1 MTRIRASL
9 ASVEPRLRPRA
20 IRDAIECADSVRSI
34 APGPRRSVLPS
45 SHLVCVSP
53 RCATSPDEFRQ
64 ASTIAQK
71 QSRGSA
77 PSTRFSTMAPR
88 GGRMMHLALLLGLF
102 AVVSAGKGVTMATD
116 RDFDS
121 VVFGSGKNAFVKF
134 LAPW

>member
-1 MTRIRASL
+1 
-9 ASVEPRLRPRA
+9 
-20 IRDAIECADSVRSI
+20 
-34 APGPRRSVLPS
+34 
-45 SHLVCVSP
+45 
-53 RCATSPDEFRQ
+53 
-64 ASTIAQK
+64 
-71 QSRGSA
+71 
-77 PSTRFSTMAPR
+77 MAPR

>member
-1 MTRIRASL
+1 MTCIRASL

-20 IRDAIECADSVRSI
+20 RFRDAIECADSVRSI
-34 APGPRRSVLPS
+34 APGPRRSVLP